1 MQIFHKLEEVPADF
15 GPSIVTVGNFD
26 GVHRAHVRVLNE
38 IVARAKRLRCKS
50 VAVTFDPHPMRV
62 LRPDFRLKLLT
73 PDAEKLRLLEQT
85 GIDATVVIP
94 FSRDLS
100 LMAPRDFVAHIL
112 CDRLHVRELH
122 EGYNFR
128 FGHKAAGDVQLLS
141 QLGRELGFELTTY
154 PELRLR
160 NEPVSSTHIRELI
173 GVGNVQRAKPLLGR
187 PFSIRSNPG
196 RGRGYGSKYT
206 VPTINLSHY
215 EELTPRD
222 GVYVTRTRV
231 SEECFDSVTNV
242 GNRPTFNGASFAI
255 ETHLL
260 NFHPL
265 ELTADTE
272 VEIVFLSRIRD
283 EIKFS
288 SVEKLREQIQRD
300 IARSE
305 RYFGLLRRSKKAAE
319 VTR

>member
-1 MQIFHKLEEVPADF
+1 MQIFRKLDDIPAGF
-15 GPSIVTVGNFD
+15 GPSIVSVGNFD

-38 IVARAKRLRCKS
+38 IVTRAKRLRWKS

-73 PDAEKLRLLEQT
+73 PDAEKLRLLQQT

-100 LMAPRDFVAHIL
+100 LLAPRDFVEHIL

-128 FGHKAAGDVQLLS
+128 FGHKAAGDIVLLS
-141 QLGRELGFELTTY
+141 NLGGELGFQLIVY

-160 NEPVSSTHIRELI
+160 NESVSSTRIRELVTH
-173 GVGNVQRAKPLLGR
+173 GDVQRARALLGR
-187 PFSIRSNPG
+187 SFSILSTAG

-215 EELTPRD
+215 DELTPRD
-222 GVYVTRTRV
+222 GVYITRTRV
-231 SEECFDSVTNV
+231 AGECFDSLTNV
-242 GNRPTFNGASFAI
+242 GDRPTFGGPSFAI

-265 ELTADTE
+265 DLTADTE
-272 VEIVFLSRIRD
+272 IEISFLSRIRD

-288 SVEKLREQIQRD
+288 SVEELRKQIQID
-300 IARSE
+300 IARAQH
-305 RYFGLLRRSKKAAE
+305 YFGLLQRTRKVAE
-319 VTR
+319 MSR